1 MKWISLMLVSLLAL
15 SFACAP
21 TVIEGKKVDSAK
33 LKEMTVGLTS
43 KAQVEQTF
51 GKPARVETASPGV
64 GKSTSIITGRR
75 IRSGTRSTPFRGRNS
90 KCGFNTACL
99 MYYKLRS
106 EGVEP
111 IFKQ

>member
-1 MKWISLMLVSLLAL
+1 MMKWISLLLVSLLAL

-33 LKEMTVGLTS
+33 LKEMSPGLTS

-51 GKPARVETASPGV
+51 GKPARVETVSPGV
-64 GKSTSIITGRR
+64 DKYVYVYRTTDPEWYTIDTIQRQDFEVWFQNGV
-75 IRSGTRSTPFRGRNS
+75 
-90 KCGFNTACL
+90 L

-106 EGVEP
+106 EGAEA
-111 IFKQ
+111 ILKQ